1 MKEAIYRGI
10 AEGACILF
18 VLGLFGFLSIGMAEF
33 GKIYPYLTIGFYLAF
48 IMAIPITFNV
58 LSFKR
63 DQKKEEKKEK
73 MVA

>member
-1 MKEAIYRGI
+1 MKEAILKGA
-10 AEGACILF
+10 AEGACILL

-33 GKIYPYLTIGFYLAF
+33 GKIHPYLTIGFYLMF

-58 LSFKR
+58 LSFKKE
-63 DQKKEEKKEK
+63 QKKEEKKEE